1 MPTLRTALL
10 HLVRALAL
18 RCPHCGGRGLFRSW
32 LRMRETCPTCAL
44 ALDRGERGYQ
54 VGSYML
60 NIIAAELI
68 FLALFLGVLAATWP
82 EPPWALLQYGGAA
95 MMVLAPVLLYPFTK
109 TVFLAMDLMVR
120 PAGTAIQPEVGGG
133 AERPTAGRQGGKA
146 TAGAAA
152 FLGLCLVPSLGA
164 QELPALRPI
173 NPIISSR
180 SALGFTPVVPRGS
193 GWSFGITM
201 DHGNVIEAQERPPER
216 IVIDG
221 ELTRLDLALSRELG
235 PRWFVAARVPIEA
248 ADGGFLDGFVDWWH
262 GLFGFDEV
270 VREERPSNV
279 YEYSLGLPDS
289 SLIVRDAGQ
298 PGLGDIHLM
307 AGFRHTPGWQTAV
320 TVALPTSTRPV
331 GFQLGTVAVAATTTW
346 RSRLKWDRLTYEGSL
361 GLGYTP
367 SEGDLADR
375 QRRWFAQAS
384 SGLRWRALG
393 LQSVYA
399 NLYYHSG
406 AYHDTELSMLSA
418 SDLSLDFGFLLKPGA
433 GGPEILAGL
442 TEDLYVFGPAVDMV
456 FRLGIRW

>member
-1 MPTLRTALL
+1 
-10 HLVRALAL
+10 
-18 RCPHCGGRGLFRSW
+18 
-32 LRMRETCPTCAL
+32 MRETCPTCAL

-109 TVFLAMDLMVR
+109 TVFLAMDLVVR
-120 PAGTAIQPEVGGG
+120 PAGTEIQPETGRRADGRTGG
-133 AERPTAGRQGGKA
+133 AMS
-146 TAGAAA
+146 
-152 FLGLCLVPSLGA
+152 LVVLLTCFAPSLPA
-164 QELPALRPI
+164 QGLPALRPI

-180 SALGFTPVVPRGS
+180 SALGFTPVIPRGS

-201 DHGNVIEAQERPPER
+201 DHGNLIESQERGPER

-221 ELTRLDLALSRELG
+221 ELTRLDLSVSRELG
-235 PRWFVAARVPIEA
+235 PRWFVGARMPIEA

-289 SLIVRDAGQ
+289 SLIVRDAGE
-298 PGLGDIHLM
+298 PGLGDLRLM
-307 AGFRHTPGWQTAV
+307 AGFRHTAGWQTAV

-331 GFQLGTVAVAATTTW
+331 GYQLGTVAVAATTTV
-346 RSRLKWDRLTYEGSL
+346 RSRLGSDRLTYEGSL

-367 SEGDLADR
+367 REGELADR
-375 QRRWFAQAS
+375 QQAWFAQAS

-399 NLYYHSG
+399 NFYYHSG

-418 SDLSLDFGFLLKPGA
+418 SDFSLDFGFLLKPGA

-456 FRLGIRW
+456 FRLGLRW